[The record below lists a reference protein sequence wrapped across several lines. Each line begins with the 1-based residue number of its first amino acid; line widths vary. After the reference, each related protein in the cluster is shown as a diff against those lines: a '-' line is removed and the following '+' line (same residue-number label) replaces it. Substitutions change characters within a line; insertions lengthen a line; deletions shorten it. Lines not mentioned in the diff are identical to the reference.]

1 MSCDGEVSNMGDRT
15 QELKHLIN
23 GERVKKLAGDLVR
36 IPSTNPPGDVEA
48 CVDLLMNHFQR
59 YGIKGRRVSK
69 YDKKPNFVA
78 ETGKGSPVF
87 LWNGHLDVV
96 TAGEEK
102 WNHDPFGGVI
112 EDGFLHGRGSVDM
125 KGSIASMAEAFL
137 MLAESGR
144 ELKGTFKMTAVSDE
158 ENFGPAGTQFL
169 ADEGELEA
177 DFAIVGEPTN
187 LGVETVQ
194 RGVMWFDIIAHG
206 KTSHGGRPHLGVNA
220 VEEIMEVATALKGR
234 LKPLLEKR
242 SHPLVAPPCMSF
254 TMISGGE
261 KVNVVPDYC
270 KLSGDR
276 RIIPGEKEEDIL
288 QEIAEIVN
296 GYRTDYN
303 KLEFIVQKL
312 VLPTEVPSDH
322 PMTSILLKNIEMV
335 TGKRKSIKG
344 KDAGTDAYIINS
356 QLGIPT
362 VIFGPGDFRL
372 SHRPDERIALND
384 LIQAAQINY
393 LTVLDMLQ

>member
-1 MSCDGEVSNMGDRT
+1 MTTKDRT
-15 QELKHLIN
+15 QELKRLIHS
-23 GERVKKLAGDLVR
+23 ERLTKLAGDLVR
-36 IPSTNPPGDVEA
+36 IPSTNPPGDVAA
-48 CVDLLMNHFQR
+48 CVEVLMHHFKQ
-59 YGIKGRRVSK
+59 YGIDGRRVSK
-69 YDKKPNFVA
+69 YDKRPNFVV
-78 ETGKGSPVF
+78 EIGKGSPVL

-96 TAGEEK
+96 TAGEET
-102 WNHDPFGGVI
+102 WLHDPFGGVI

-137 MLAESGR
+137 MVAESGR
-144 ELKGTFKMTAVSDE
+144 DFKGTLKMTAVSDE
-158 ENFGPAGTQFL
+158 ENFGPAGTQLL
-169 ADEGELEA
+169 AEEGELDA

-206 KTSHGGRPHLGVNA
+206 KTAHGGRPHLGVNA

-242 SHPLVAPPCMSF
+242 SHPLVAPPCISV

-270 KLSGDR
+270 QLSGDR
-276 RIIPGEKEEDIL
+276 RIIPGEKQEDVL
-288 QEIAEIVN
+288 QEIEAIVN
-296 GYRTDYN
+296 EYRTCDN

-322 PMTSILLKNIEMV
+322 PITLTLLRNIELV
-335 TGKRKSIKG
+335 TGKRRSIAG
-344 KDAGTDAYIINS
+344 KDAGTDAYIMNG

-362 VIFGPGDFRL
+362 VMFGPGDFRL
-372 SHRPDERIALND
+372 SHRPDECIALHD
-384 LIQAAQINY
+384 MIQAAQINY
-393 LTVLDMLQ
+393 LTILDMLQ